1 MSLQEKVMTAMK
13 DAMRAKDA
21 NALASLRAI
30 KSEIL
35 LAQTETGAKEEITA
49 EQEIKLLQK
58 LVKQR
63 KDSAAI
69 YREQNRED
77 LAQPEID
84 QAAVIEKFLP
94 EQMSE
99 EEVGKVVEAIIA
111 KTGASSMKDMGNVVE
126 MANQELAGKADGK
139 TVAMIVKQKLS

>member
-1 MSLQEKVMTAMK
+1 
-13 DAMRAKDA
+13 
-21 NALASLRAI
+21 
-30 KSEIL
+30 
-35 LAQTETGAKEEITA
+35 
-49 EQEIKLLQK
+49 
-58 LVKQR
+58 R